1 MPEPPPLRFR
11 RPLNSLDLGRHA
23 GSTLRLVIQGR
34 DSYSFPKPSLYMHHQ
49 DTVNRGVH
57 LIHTGGPTDSFLLIP
72 LVRL

>member
-1 MPEPPPLRFR
+1 MPEPPPLRLR
-11 RPLNSLDLGRHA
+11 RALNSPE
-23 GSTLRLVIQGR
+23 
-34 DSYSFPKPSLYMHHQ
+34 YE

>member
-1 MPEPPPLRFR
+1 
-11 RPLNSLDLGRHA
+11 
-23 GSTLRLVIQGR
+23 
-34 DSYSFPKPSLYMHHQ
+34 MHHE